1 MSSDRKNSQIDPSI
15 ENGFDWLI
23 KTIYENYDI
32 LHRRVEKDIVKRD
45 EAELKAKNE
54 RRRIVFIKREE

>member
-1 MSSDRKNSQIDPSI
+1 MSSDRTNSQIDPSI

-32 LHRRVEKDIVKRD
+32 LHKRVEKDIEKRD
-45 EAELKAKNE
+45 EDELKAKNE
-54 RRRIVFIKREE
+54 RRRIVLIKREE

>member
-1 MSSDRKNSQIDPSI
+1 MSSDGKNSQIDPSI

-32 LHRRVEKDIVKRD
+32 LHKRVEKRD

-54 RRRIVFIKREE
+54 RRRIVLIKREE